1 MKVNAHTME
10 RNHQNPK
17 PINPQNHL
25 NPKKKSQE
33 EDVHLWADHSVR
45 ETLTYSNN
53 QAWLMT
59 SHLYLSSIITYQLTK
74 LIWQWSHQVT
84 RIKFKLSLAQDKFS
98 IPTQFICNTPYFS
111 MGRIIKRSEVLSAV
125 HDFCHM
131 IN

>member
-17 PINPQNHL
+17 PINPQNHRNL
-25 NPKKKSQE
+25 KRKSQE

-59 SHLYLSSIITYQLTK
+59 SHLYLSSIITFQRTK
-74 LIWQWSHQVT
+74 LIWQWFHRAT
-84 RIKFKLSLAQDKFS
+84 EIKFKQFLAQDKFS
-98 IPTQFICNTPYFS
+98 IPIQFICNTLYFS
-111 MGRIIKRSEVLSAV
+111 MERIIKKSEVLSVV

>member
-17 PINPQNHL
+17 PINPQNHRNL
-25 NPKKKSQE
+25 KRKSQE
-33 EDVHLWADHSVR
+33 EDVHSWEDHNVR

-53 QAWLMT
+53 QAWFMT
-59 SHLYLSSIITYQLTK
+59 NHLYLSSIITYQLTK

-84 RIKFKLSLAQDKFS
+84 RIKFKLSLAQEKFS